1 MWLLYLF
8 EWNETRFHRAVT
20 ILKRL
25 CDRIRGGMS
34 AATFGMSAERR
45 CAADGRSAGGACVRT
60 SPAHGSLA
68 ELTLAAVHD
77 VQTPKA
83 KWTYL
88 RVAAG
93 TGRARYLNEP
103 PGRSGARRGRGQP
116 AWLRRPRPRP
126 PAPLSWALISP
137 GRAIQLGVARC
148 ISRGCLAA
156 ARPARPDART
166 PLQMAA
172 LLSAFEHS

>member
-1 MWLLYLF
+1 MKWNAFSQGRHYF
-8 EWNETRFHRAVT
+8 EKIVRSYSGWHVSGHVRNERRAAVRRGRAV
-20 ILKRL
+20 
-25 CDRIRGGMS
+25 
-34 AATFGMSAERR
+34 
-45 CAADGRSAGGACVRT
+45 GRTAGGACVRT